1 MHTRFEWDVALLGP
15 LFLDYG
21 FTALDAVPQN
31 GTEVFAGAVGM
42 SPGGIAN
49 LAVASARLGL
59 RTSMAAPFGT
69 DFFGDWCWSVLHDQE
84 GIDLSHSRRIDGYP
98 TPVTVAVASDGDRS
112 MITYAPG
119 ADEAARG
126 LEIAASANAVLTD
139 LKSLDVTDSAPW
151 WRRAAADGTLI
162 FADIGWDSSERW
174 QLSDLDPLDAC
185 HAFTPNEREAMAY
198 SRTDDPVSAARALAD
213 RVPLVLVTRGGEGV
227 IAVDSSTGE
236 EIQVPALQ
244 VDVVD
249 PTGAGD
255 VFGAAFVRAHLAGLA
270 LADQVAF
277 ATLAS
282 GIAVTRRGSA
292 LAAPGWADIAR
303 WWDDTRRAGDAALR
317 ARYEFLDGMI
327 PPGPH
332 PDVTP
337 APDSLH
343 HTASMRGTR

>member
-1 MHTRFEWDVALLGP
+1 MNNRFEWDVALLGP

-31 GTEVFAGAVGM
+31 GTEVFAGAVGL

-59 RTSMAAPFGT
+59 RTSMAAPFGN
-69 DFFGDWCWSVLHDQE
+69 DFFGDWCWSVLQDQE
-84 GIDLSHSRRIDGYP
+84 GIDLSHSRRIAGYP

-119 ADEAARG
+119 ADEAARD
-126 LEIAASANAVLTD
+126 LEIASSAHAVLTD
-139 LKSLDVTDSAPW
+139 LKSLDLVEASAW
-151 WRRAAADGTLI
+151 WRRASADGTLI

-174 QLSDLDPLDAC
+174 QLSDLVALEAC

-198 SRTDDPVSAARALAD
+198 TRTEDPVAAARALAE
-213 RVPLVLVTRGGEGV
+213 RVPLVVVTRGGDGV
-227 IAVDSSTGE
+227 VAIDSATGE
-236 EIQVPALQ
+236 EIQVPALE

-255 VFGAAFVRAHLAGLA
+255 VFGATLVRAHLAGLP

-292 LAAPGWADIAR
+292 LSAPGWGGIAR
-303 WWDDTRRAGDAALR
+303 WWDETRRSGDASLR
-317 ARYEFLDGMI
+317 TRYGFLDGFI
-327 PPGPH
+327 PSETH
-332 PDVTP
+332 PEVIS

-343 HTASMRGTR
+343 HTASMRGIR